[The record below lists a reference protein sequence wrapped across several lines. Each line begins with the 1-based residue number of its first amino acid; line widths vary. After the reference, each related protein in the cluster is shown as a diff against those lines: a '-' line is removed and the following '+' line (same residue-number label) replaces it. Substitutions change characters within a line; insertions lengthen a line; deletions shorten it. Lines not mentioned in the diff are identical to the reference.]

1 MFNLIKET
9 FKPKHLKKAS
19 LLVVL
24 MLFLTFSGCSF
35 NNKSSLTA
43 SSQVSTTSS
52 LAVSTNLNSQDQVSL
67 VAIEVNKLP
76 TRLDYSPTEVISTS
90 GGELRVVYSDY
101 SVRYIPM
108 RDSMIDESR
117 LNMST
122 LGNARVS
129 IKYTYLGKTL
139 FTSYNINVVPFL
151 VNLNGVSLDIVSS
164 DVVSDQIVQLNPIYA
179 PTNAYIFE
187 TLWTSSNPLIAS
199 VDSNGLVTPIN
210 PGEVIIT
217 VTVNNLYSA
226 ASRLNI
232 LQGEIKE
239 VVEVV
244 NQPVTLDPTANL
256 TFALTTP
263 SPSGTNIIS
272 TNQATSPKTVSIN
285 VANNTSSVVITATKL
300 AGQTVAFSGTNS
312 ADVTAAGTS
321 TAPTYTVSTSSVA
334 TSGGSKTFTLTVS
347 ESNKTNI
354 IYNFTINVSEPTLL
368 LLLDLDASNVSSYSG
383 SGNTW
388 TNLVDNNNFTIS
400 PSGVFDSTNGGSIV
414 FGGSTIVALDT
425 FLAPNTSYSYE
436 AWVYDNPGSSGA
448 RNIISSFS
456 NVFWI
461 NGTTL
466 SAGVGGSYS
475 LVTYNNFPKG
485 VWKHVAVTFN
495 TSTNTM
501 VLFVDGVEES
511 SASSVNGEVANEFL
525 RIGAH
530 SNAANPGS
538 PVSFWNGRIASVKI
552 YNYSLNLNQVMNS
565 YNETRPR
572 FLNTVYLRA
581 DTYSGSGDI
590 INAVSSVNNGIMEDN
605 VKPGFDS
612 TYKNFIFNGSG
623 IGTGATTK
631 RQIKIND
638 SPNIEPGSGSFTLEV
653 WFKYSGSNGGSQ
665 VIVGKFDDGGL
676 SVDVS
681 YSIRIHGP
689 GSVESPNVNANKV
702 FAQFGSGSGT
712 GASLF
717 ANSSNIPLNTVDWYH
732 LVYVFTNT
740 AQNKK
745 IETFVN
751 GVRVDIVDHFLASIR
766 DHNNPLYIG
775 SYNNNE
781 SAQHF
786 NGLLRE
792 FRYYNA
798 ALTSDQVAKIYE
810 NLNQYP
816 N

>member
-1 MFNLIKET
+1 
-9 FKPKHLKKAS
+9 
-19 LLVVL
+19 VL
-24 MLFLTFSGCSF
+24 FRS
-35 NNKSSLTA
+35 
-43 SSQVSTTSS
+43 
-52 LAVSTNLNSQDQVSL
+52 
-67 VAIEVNKLP
+67 
-76 TRLDYSPTEVISTS
+76 
-90 GGELRVVYSDY
+90 
-101 SVRYIPM
+101 
-108 RDSMIDESR
+108 
-117 LNMST
+117 
-122 LGNARVS
+122 
-129 IKYTYLGKTL
+129 
-139 FTSYNINVVPFL
+139 
-151 VNLNGVSLDIVSS
+151 
-164 DVVSDQIVQLNPIYA
+164 
-179 PTNAYIFE
+179 
-187 TLWTSSNPLIAS
+187 
-199 VDSNGLVTPIN
+199 
-210 PGEVIIT
+210 
-217 VTVNNLYSA
+217 VNNLYSA

-285 VANNTSSVVITATKL
+285 VANNTSSVVIAATKL
-300 AGQTVAFSGTNS
+300 AGQTVVLSGTNL
-312 ADVTAAGTS
+312 ADVIAAGTATPS
-321 TAPTYTVSTSSVA
+321 TYTVNTSSVA

-368 LLLDLDASNVSSYSG
+368 LLLDLDASNLRSYSG

-552 YNYSLNLNQVMNS
+552 YNYALNLNQVMNS

-590 INAVSSVNNGIMEDN
+590 INAVSSVNNGIMEDI
-605 VKPGFDS
+605 VKPEFDS
-612 TYKNFIFNGSG
+612 TNKNFIFNGSG

-702 FAQFGSGSGT
+702 FAQFGSGSGS